1 GWGLGVG
8 EEFALV
14 GDVFLGKLAHLGLD
28 AREILRGEGSLAQE
42 FIKKA
47 VLDRRADAEL
57 HVGKKLEH
65 CRRKQVRG
73 RVAEDFERLGVVAG
87 EDGELGVALEWP
99 GEIHELA
106 GAVSDR
112 GDARYQ
118 GLLGK
123 SRGDFLRGLLRS
135 RAPGDLERLPVR
147 PGDLNAFHARLVA
160 LGGNSNVAIIHL
172 TQANLS
178 LA

>member
-1 GWGLGVG
+1 
-8 EEFALV
+8 
-14 GDVFLGKLAHLGLD
+14 
-28 AREILRGEGSLAQE
+28 
-42 FIKKA
+42 
-47 VLDRRADAEL
+47 
-57 HVGKKLEH
+57 

-123 SRGDFLRGLLRS
+123 SRGGFLRDLLRR
-135 RAPGDLERLPVR
+135 RAAGHLDRLLVR
-147 PGDLNAFHARLVA
+147 QGNLNAYHARLVA
-160 LGGNSNVAIIHL
+160 LGVNFNVAIIHL

-178 LA
+178 LASLPRPWAQARLAHRLAPAREYSARRCGPRAQRARTT